1 MTKVFKTIE
10 ATRRF
15 IKNKKAKGRSVGFV
29 PTMGYLHEGHLSLI
43 RKAQMENDLVAVSIF
58 VNPTQFG
65 PNEDFKRYPR
75 NFRRDKRLAKTA
87 GTDIIFYPST
97 KEMYANGCRTYV
109 EVKDITERLCGKSRP
124 GHFRGVTTVVAKL
137 FDIVEP
143 DRAYLG
149 QKDAQQAIVIK
160 RMVKDLDMD
169 LKVRVMPIIREPDG
183 LAMSSRNKYLS
194 KGERRDALVLYESL
208 RLAKRLI
215 RKGIRDAR
223 KIKSK
228 MRRLINSKKSAR
240 IDYISIVDLEN
251 LKGIKRIKRDTLI
264 ALSVWIG
271 KTRLIDNI
279 IIGGKI

>member
-43 RKAQMENDLVAVSIF
+43 RKAQKENDLVAVSIF
-58 VNPTQFG
+58 VNPMQFG

-137 FDIVEP
+137 FDIVQP
-143 DRAYLG
+143 NRAYFG

-160 RMVKDLDMD
+160 KMVKDLDMD
-169 LKVRVMPIIREPDG
+169 LKVRVMPIIRESDG

-194 KGERRDALVLYESL
+194 KDERRDALVLYESL
-208 RLAKRLI
+208 RLTKKLI
-215 RKGIRDAR
+215 RKGMRDAR

-251 LKGIKRIKRDTLI
+251 LRDLKRIKRDTLI